1 MSPSYSSSRQHD
13 SRSDLSYDGA
23 IRYLRSSS
31 PLRDEPST
39 SEHPS
44 TPLPSVRIACA
55 SNNPLSRWNV
65 ILIISQS
72 HGRDWK
78 WENIRKWGTPVVMA
92 GDLPSYLQFI
102 NRASGSNLRV
112 GTGLESCTAEV
123 KLANEFTLDGRAV
136 TLVDT
141 PGFDDTSRSDV
152 DVLKMI
158 AAFLATT

>member
-1 MSPSYSSSRQHD
+1 M
-13 SRSDLSYDGA
+13 
-23 IRYLRSSS
+23 
-31 PLRDEPST
+31 
-39 SEHPS
+39 
-44 TPLPSVRIACA
+44 
-55 SNNPLSRWNV
+55 
-65 ILIISQS
+65 
-72 HGRDWK
+72 
-78 WENIRKWGTPVVMA
+78 VMA